1 MIGDFESFTTL
12 QPKEGGKVKFGG
24 NQSGKIAG
32 IGEIKNDKGIQV
44 KDVYYVEG
52 LCHNLLSVS
61 QSADK
66 DNWIIFDSE
75 ECLIVNKKDLLLDK
89 KNIKAKLRAKR

>member
-1 MIGDFESFTTL
+1 MTGDQSKFVTIRS
-12 QPKEGGKVKFGG
+12 QVGGKVSFGG

-32 IGEIKNDKGIQV
+32 IGEIGEKDGVQI
-44 KDVYYVEG
+44 KDVYYVED

-61 QSADK
+61 QSANK

-75 ECLIVNKKDLLLDK
+75 
-89 KNIKAKLRAKR
+89 